1 VQTYLGDRVL
11 ATSSSRVAIVLRI
24 AAGAVFIG
32 FGPGKFIRHTAETN
46 AFQRYGL
53 PRPSEFAYAIGSLEL
68 VCGLLLVLGL
78 LVRPAALALA
88 GDMIGAIAT
97 GGRVDGGPVHL
108 VLAPALLVV
117 LLLLVRSG
125 AGPWSLD
132 TRLGQRRGGSGGKVF
147 FPP

>member
-1 VQTYLGDRVL
+1 VQTYVDRVL
-11 ATSSSRVAIVLRI
+11 ATSSSRVATVLRI

-46 AFQRYGL
+46 AFHRYGL
-53 PRPSEFAYAIGSLEL
+53 PRPSEFAYLIGSIEL

-78 LVRPAALALA
+78 LVRPAALVLA

-108 VLAPALLVV
+108 VLAPGLLVA
-117 LLLLVRSG
+117 LLLLVCSG
-125 AGPWSLD
+125 AGAWSLD
-132 TRLGQRRGGSGGKVF
+132 TRLGQGRGGNGKVF
-147 FPP
+147 FSP

>member
-1 VQTYLGDRVL
+1 MQTYLVDRVL
-11 ATSSSRVAIVLRI
+11 ATISSRVTTVLRI

-32 FGPGKFIRHTAETN
+32 FGPGKFIRHTA
-46 AFQRYGL
+46 
-53 PRPSEFAYAIGSLEL
+53 
-68 VCGLLLVLGL
+68 
-78 LVRPAALALA
+78 
-88 GDMIGAIAT
+88 
-97 GGRVDGGPVHL
+97 
-108 VLAPALLVV
+108 V